1 MFRVDVEILCG
12 DLFDKL
18 DEVKVEFLDVKMLD
32 VAIHTLCDTMADN
45 FAKAEVEI
53 LHGTKNWIYCTF
65 DTRQKLSQIWYWL

>member
-1 MFRVDVEILCG
+1 MFRFDVEILCA

-45 FAKAEVEI
+45 FAKAE
-53 LHGTKNWIYCTF
+53 LRSWAPN
-65 DTRQKLSQIWYWL
+65 Q